1 MSSTEGS
8 TDWAEK
14 LADDRAAV
22 GRSSTA
28 QRVAEILRDRI
39 TEGLLPPG
47 TKLSEDAIGAALGV
61 SRNTLREAFRLL
73 LHERLATHELSRG
86 VYVRVLDANDVA
98 DVYRVRRLLETAALR
113 NAHSAPPRV
122 LDKLEMAV
130 VEGEQ
135 AAADGRWRDVG
146 TANMHLHQAIAGLSM
161 SPRIEEFMRQ
171 LLAELRLAF
180 HVMND
185 PKTFHAPYLTWH
197 RRLIEPI
204 LAGDMDAAERML
216 HEYLDVAERQL
227 LEAFSKLQTPRKQ
240 AYRPVSL

>member
-1 MSSTEGS
+1 
-8 TDWAEK
+8 
-14 LADDRAAV
+14 
-22 GRSSTA
+22 
-28 QRVAEILRDRI
+28 
-39 TEGLLPPG
+39 
-47 TKLSEDAIGAALGV
+47 
-61 SRNTLREAFRLL
+61 
-73 LHERLATHELSRG
+73 
-86 VYVRVLDANDVA
+86 
-98 DVYRVRRLLETAALR
+98 
-113 NAHSAPPRV
+113 
-122 LDKLEMAV
+122 
-130 VEGEQ
+130 
-135 AAADGRWRDVG
+135 
-146 TANMHLHQAIAGLSM
+146 MHLHQAIAGLSM